1 MYGVV
6 SRSGIYINRL
16 KKTATKTR
24 TDYWVKKLFFPV
36 VSLPSR
42 EMIIYITFVFLQL
55 SLLSN

>member
-24 TDYWVKKLFFPV
+24 TDY
-36 VSLPSR
+36 
-42 EMIIYITFVFLQL
+42 
-55 SLLSN
+55 